1 MLSFLAA
8 AAVLFQASAAA
19 APAPRVSVI
28 TQPDWLR
35 RPSGEDLTRLYPK
48 AALAKRLE
56 GFATIQCHVTATGEL
71 ADCRTIDEAPLGE
84 GFGEA
89 AVAMAATFKM
99 RPMAK
104 DGAPVDGGTV
114 RIPIRFKLPAD
125 QTIPAEEFVLRCY
138 GYSAAAAEKDPSS
151 EKAQFGS
158 FAWGMVTQMYAVTEK
173 VRPSELDARL
183 LAARRIGET
192 PAASGDAAQA
202 DRERCDAMMESAGL
216 SRLRALLD
224 QLPH

>member
-1 MLSFLAA
+1 MLSILAA

-19 APAPRVSVI
+19 APPAPRVSVI

-35 RPSGEDLTRLYPK
+35 RPAGEDLTRLYPK

-56 GFATIQCHVTATGEL
+56 GFATIQCHVTAAGDL

-104 DGAPVDGGTV
+104 DGAPVSGGTV
-114 RIPIRFKLPAD
+114 RIPIRFKLPAPP
-125 QTIPAEEFVLRCY
+125 IPPTPMVMRCY
-138 GYSAAAAEKDPSS
+138 GYAAAAAERNPASRPIQISLATWRLLLEVKSLP
-151 EKAQFGS
+151 EGQ
-158 FAWGMVTQMYAVTEK
+158 
-173 VRPSELDARL
+173 RPSEFEATL
-183 LAARRIGET
+183 LSLRKTGAEHLGSVQYKAERDECSGFET
-192 PAASGDAAQA
+192 ANP
-202 DRERCDAMMESAGL
+202 AMMRDMASIG
-216 SRLRALLD
+216 R
-224 QLPH
+224 

>member
-1 MLSFLAA
+1 MLSILAA
-8 AAVLFQASAAA
+8 AMLLQASTAA

-48 AALAKRLE
+48 AALAKKLE
-56 GFATIQCHVTATGEL
+56 GFATIQCHVTAAGGL
-71 ADCRTIDEAPLGE
+71 ADCRTIDESPLGE

-89 AVAMAATFKM
+89 ALAMASTFKM

-104 DGAPVDGGTV
+104 DGAPVDGGTI
-114 RIPIRFKLPAD
+114 RIPIRFKLPAA
-125 QTIPAEEFVLRCY
+125 QTMPTQELVLRCY

-158 FAWGMVTQMYAVTEK
+158 LAWGMLAQMYAASDK
-173 VRPSELDARL
+173 IKPSELDARL
-183 LAARRIGET
+183 LAARRLGAT
-192 PAASGDAAQA
+192 PAASDEAAQCDAPFDAAGP
-202 DRERCDAMMESAGL
+202 AGI
-216 SRLRALLD
+216 RKLLD